1 MKTLKKVTLLLISI
15 FLFTAC
21 NSDDTD
27 NQNDFTLNLDS
38 ETNTVFAKQNASYTF
53 SLGALEAGDQYQIKV
68 INSSDTDFDA
78 TLAING
84 NEAIIGN
91 TIIITEN
98 NLDITLTPNEVGITS
113 FTIEVTKNG
122 VTQTQTIALTSKI
135 PTFNISVQQS
145 FPSTGIIVANVTV
158 TLLDGYDQSLT
169 YDYNGNST
177 GVVAGPVGPLP
188 VVLKNIVG
196 SNTPPVK
203 TITLTRFVSG
213 YTYEITVK
221 NEFGYT
227 VTQSYTYP

>member
-1 MKTLKKVTLLLISI
+1 MKTLKKVSLLFISI

-21 NSDDTD
+21 NSDDAD

-38 ETNTVFAKQNASYTF
+38 ETNTVFAKQNANYNF
-53 SLGALEAGDQYQIKV
+53 SLNALEVGDQYQIKV

-78 TLAING
+78 TLTING

-98 NLDITLTPNEVGITS
+98 NLDITLTPNEVGIAS
-113 FTIEVTKNG
+113 FTVEVTRNG
-122 VTQTQTIALTSKI
+122 VTQTQTIALTSKM
-135 PTFNISVQQS
+135 PTFNISVQQN
-145 FPSTGIIVANVTV
+145 FPSSGTIVANVTV
-158 TLLDGYDQSLT
+158 TLLDGYDQPLMYT
-169 YDYNGNST
+169 YKGNST
-177 GVVAGPVGPLP
+177 GAVAGPIGPSSVIL
-188 VVLKNIVG
+188 NDIVG

-213 YTYEITVK
+213 YTYEIKVE